1 MIGRLLRSKSACLC
15 IGILLA
21 LTAGAIIFPL
31 ISPFD
36 YAAQNVAFSQQP
48 PLSPDPVSG
57 ALHLFGTDA
66 LGRDLFVRLWCGAR
80 VSLTIAVLVAL
91 IDCVVGVLY
100 GGIAGYFGGRVDRI
114 MMRVLEVISGVP
126 YLIVVLLML
135 VVFPKGLGTIVLAY
149 ALVGWTQM
157 ARLVRGQVIGLCRRE
172 FVVTARVLG
181 AGPMRVIF
189 RHLIPN
195 LLDVIIVN
203 VTLDIPNVIF
213 TEAFLSMLGLGI
225 APPRPS
231 LGILVN
237 EGVAVFQLYPA
248 QMAFAG
254 GFICLLMLA
263 FNLLGDRLQDACNPR
278 QRRCSPFGRR
288 KNSNARQPA
297 N

>member
-1 MIGRLLRSKSACLC
+1 MITRLLRSKSARLCL
-15 IGILLA
+15 GVLLI
-21 LTAGAIIFPL
+21 LTAGALIFPL

-36 YAAQNVAFSQQP
+36 YAAQNVAFAHRP
-48 PLSPDPVSG
+48 PLTADPISG
-57 ALHLFGTDA
+57 AMHWFGTDA

-80 VSLTIAVLVAL
+80 ISLTIAVLVTL

-100 GGIAGYFGGRVDRI
+100 GGLAGYFGGRVDRL
-114 MMRVLEVISGVP
+114 MMRLLEVISGVP

-157 ARLVRGQVIGLCRRE
+157 ARLVRGQVMGLCRRE

-181 AGPMRVIF
+181 ASPLRIIL

-195 LLDVIIVN
+195 LLDVILVN
-203 VTLDIPNVIF
+203 VTLDIPSVIF

-225 APPRPS
+225 APPQPS

-237 EGVAVFQLYPA
+237 EGVAVFQFYPA
-248 QMAFAG
+248 QMVFAG
-254 GFICLLMLA
+254 GFICLLVLA
-263 FNLLGDRLQDACNPR
+263 FNLLGDRLQEACNPR
-278 QRRCSPFGRR
+278 QRRCLPFGQGRNP
-288 KNSNARQPA
+288 KNRQSTD
-297 N
+297 